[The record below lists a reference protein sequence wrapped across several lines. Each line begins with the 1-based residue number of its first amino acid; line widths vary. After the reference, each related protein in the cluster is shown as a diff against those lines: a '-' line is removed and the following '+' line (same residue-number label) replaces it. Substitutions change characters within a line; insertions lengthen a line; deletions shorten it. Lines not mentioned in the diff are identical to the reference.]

1 MPSCRHK
8 EEVRRL
14 TAKLIAVRNV
24 FKINLR
30 RERRK
35 AKEANRQL
43 YKMRERL
50 AALDND
56 LTITMNNNNR
66 AISRHMTM
74 MNSMLNEWPVNGD
87 RGTGSRITIDER
99 RVVRRRPIPTAT
111 VTREESSD
119 DDEYRPVTR
128 AANENPI
135 SMVESSDED
144 LRQQPTGT
152 ANENPI
158 SMVEP
163 SDEDFRTVTREGSSD
178 TIMIDDESSDD
189 EYRSSR
195 VMRRRNPVRGTRINR
210 PSLYTELSDDDVGER
225 RNPVRG
231 TRINRPSLYT
241 ELSDDDVGEELEM
254 SYEPPVY
261 EEEQRNQN
269 ERLRNQNERINV
281 GADPGR
287 WR

>member
-14 TAKLIAVRNV
+14 TAKLIDVRKV

-50 AALDND
+50 AALHND
-56 LTITMNNNNR
+56 LTITMNINNR

-74 MNSMLNEWPVNGD
+74 MNSMLNEWLVNGD

-119 DDEYRPVTR
+119 DEYRPVTI
-128 AANENPI
+128 AANENLI
-135 SMVESSDED
+135 SMVQSSDED

-152 ANENPI
+152 ANENNPI
-158 SMVEP
+158 SIIFMIA
-163 SDEDFRTVTREGSSD
+163 SWFRYML
-178 TIMIDDESSDD
+178 IIL
-189 EYRSSR
+189 
-195 VMRRRNPVRGTRINR
+195 I
-210 PSLYTELSDDDVGER
+210 
-225 RNPVRG
+225 
-231 TRINRPSLYT
+231 I
-241 ELSDDDVGEELEM
+241 
-254 SYEPPVY
+254 
-261 EEEQRNQN
+261 
-269 ERLRNQNERINV
+269 
-281 GADPGR
+281 
-287 WR
+287 